1 MRTIISS
8 LPNRG
13 NFHRGK
19 YTVEIGYPW
28 LSYGAIIAIE
38 QNLKPTH
45 NVLEFGCGGSTI
57 FFSRRCNTV
66 KSYEIDSEWVEK
78 VKTALSDSLNVS
90 FVCKEKEALIESIR
104 TEQDERYD
112 WLLSDIGSDYK
123 FRLRVMNESIPKL
136 KKGGYMIVDN
146 YQAHYIARFDYT
158 GWDVYRFDDFG
169 HHFTGTI
176 ICVKP

>member
-1 MRTIISS
+1 MKTIISS
-8 LPNRG
+8 LPNRT
-13 NFHRGK
+13 NFHRGY
-19 YTVEIGYPW
+19 YTIEVGYPW
-28 LSYGAIIAIE
+28 LSYGAVIAIE

-57 FFSRRCNTV
+57 FFSKRCNTV
-66 KSYEIDSEWVEK
+66 RSYDGNPGWVEK
-78 VKTALSDSLNVS
+78 VRSALPNPSNVS
-90 FVCKEKEALIESIR
+90 FVCGEHEALVESIR
-104 TEQDERYD
+104 KEPDGYYD
-112 WLLSDIGSDYK
+112 WLLSDIGNDYK

-146 YQAHYIARFDYT
+146 YQANYISGFDYT

-169 HHFTGTI
+169 HHFNGTI